1 MSKIFMYLN
10 IIHCFH
16 CIFYQFASWH
26 NVCGTAGNQNGRG
39 ISVAKANVDDFVAA
53 FRREIDATASACVGC
68 GKCYEIC
75 PITES
80 AGVNGLDSTVVTN
93 GIRDI
98 LSGGDINQ
106 NSRQW
111 ADACILS
118 GDCIESCNYGINP
131 RLMLTM
137 ARAISKERTHN
148 EKERKLEGQK
158 AFKALGAGVKVL
170 SRMQLTAADRE
181 RLGQGGN
188 IADSDEKSV
197 DYVFYTGCNVLK
209 TPHIALLCLDIM
221 DALDINYTVL
231 GGPSHCCGILQFRA
245 GDMKTSTK
253 VASNTI
259 EKFIRTGATEVLSWC
274 PTCQVQYSE
283 FGLPTYESATG
294 IKPFEMTPFVLFL
307 ASQLD
312 ALRPLLKHPVQKKI
326 ALHLHPGISG
336 LPRAAR
342 KLCDAVPGIE
352 VIDLN
357 LPEIGL
363 MSNSLSTV
371 PSLKKELQSQELA
384 VAEAAGVDAL
394 AAVYHA
400 DHRELCA
407 HERDYPFRV
416 INFLEIIAESMG
428 FFRDDTFKTMKI
440 KQDAE
445 KILSDC
451 ANMLEANAISKDQA
465 RPIVETA
472 LLGEQPVPLRG

>member
-1 MSKIFMYLN
+1 M
-10 IIHCFH
+10 
-16 CIFYQFASWH
+16 
-26 NVCGTAGNQNGRG
+26 V
-39 ISVAKANVDDFVAA
+39 KANLDNFVDA
-53 FRREIDATASACVGC
+53 FRREIDATAAACVSC

-80 AGVNGLDSTVVTN
+80 AGVGGLESTLVTN

-98 LSGGDINQ
+98 LSGGDMNE
-106 NSRQW
+106 NSRKW

-118 GDCIESCNYGINP
+118 GDCIDSCDYGINP

-137 ARAISKERTHN
+137 ARAVSKERTHN
-148 EKERKLEGQK
+148 EKERRLGGQK

-181 RLGQGGN
+181 RLGQGGKMVVP
-188 IADSDEKSV
+188 DENSV

-221 DALDINYTVL
+221 DALQLNYSVL
-231 GGPSHCCGILQFRA
+231 GGPSHCCGILQFRS
-245 GDMKTSTK
+245 GDVETSTK

-259 EKFIRTGATEVLSWC
+259 EKFIQTGATEVLSWC

-283 FGLPTYESATG
+283 FGLPTYENATG
-294 IKPFEMTPFVLFL
+294 IKPFEMRPFVLFL
-307 ASQLD
+307 ESQLD
-312 ALRPLLKHPVQKKI
+312 ALRPLLKQPVKKKI
-326 ALHLHPGISG
+326 ALHLHPGIAG
-336 LPRAAR
+336 LPDAAR
-342 KLCDAVPGIE
+342 RLCDAVPGVE

-357 LPEIGL
+357 LPEMGL

-371 PSLKKELQSQELA
+371 PSLKKGLQAQELA
-384 VAEAAGVDAL
+384 AAEAAGVDAL

-407 HERDYPFRV
+407 HERDYPFSV

-428 FFRDDTFKTMKI
+428 IFRDDTFKTMKI
-440 KQDAE
+440 KQDAD
-445 KILSDC
+445 KILKDC

-465 RPIVETA
+465 RPIIETA

>member
-1 MSKIFMYLN
+1 M
-10 IIHCFH
+10 
-16 CIFYQFASWH
+16 
-26 NVCGTAGNQNGRG
+26 V
-39 ISVAKANVDDFVAA
+39 KANLDNFVDA
-53 FRREIDATASACVGC
+53 FRREIDATAAACVSC

-80 AGVNGLDSTVVTN
+80 AGVGGLESTLVTN

-98 LSGGDINQ
+98 LSGGDMNE
-106 NSRQW
+106 NSRKW

-118 GDCIESCNYGINP
+118 GDCIDSCDYGINP

-137 ARAISKERTHN
+137 ARAVSKEQTNN
-148 EKERKLEGQK
+148 EKERKLGGQK

-181 RLGQGGN
+181 RLGQG
-188 IADSDEKSV
+188 DKMEVPDEKSV

-221 DALDINYTVL
+221 DALELNYSVL

-245 GDMKTSTK
+245 GDVETSTK

-259 EKFIRTGATEVLSWC
+259 EKFIQTGATEVLSWC

-283 FGLPTYESATG
+283 FGLPTYENATG
-294 IKPFEMTPFVLFL
+294 IKPFEMRPFVLFL
-307 ASQLD
+307 ESQLD
-312 ALRPLLKHPVQKKI
+312 ALRPLLKQPVKKKI
-326 ALHLHPGISG
+326 ALHLHPGIAG
-336 LPRAAR
+336 LPDAAR
-342 KLCDAVPGIE
+342 RLCDAVPGVE

-357 LPEIGL
+357 LPEMGL

-371 PSLKKELQSQELA
+371 PSLKKDLQAQELA
-384 VAEAAGVDAL
+384 AAEAAGVDAL

-407 HERDYPFRV
+407 HERDYPFSV

-428 FFRDDTFKTMKI
+428 IFRDDTFKTMKI
-440 KQDAE
+440 KQDAD
-445 KILSDC
+445 KILKDC
-451 ANMLEANAISKDQA
+451 ADMLEANAISKDQA
-465 RPIVETA
+465 RPIIETA

>member
-1 MSKIFMYLN
+1 M
-10 IIHCFH
+10 
-16 CIFYQFASWH
+16 
-26 NVCGTAGNQNGRG
+26 V
-39 ISVAKANVDDFVAA
+39 KANLDNFVDA
-53 FRREIDATASACVGC
+53 FRREIDATAAACVSC

-80 AGVNGLDSTVVTN
+80 AGVGGLESTLVTN

-98 LSGGDINQ
+98 LSGGDMNE
-106 NSRQW
+106 NSRKW

-118 GDCIESCNYGINP
+118 GDCIDSCDYGINP

-137 ARAISKERTHN
+137 ARAVSKEQTHS
-148 EKERKLEGQK
+148 EKERKLGGQK

-181 RLGQGGN
+181 RLGQG
-188 IADSDEKSV
+188 DKMEVPDEKSV

-221 DALDINYTVL
+221 DALELNYSVL
-231 GGPSHCCGILQFRA
+231 GGPSHCCGILQFRS
-245 GDMKTSTK
+245 GDVETSTK

-259 EKFIRTGATEVLSWC
+259 EKFIQTGATEVLSWC

-283 FGLPTYESATG
+283 FGLPTYENATG
-294 IKPFEMTPFVLFL
+294 IKPFEMRPFVLFL
-307 ASQLD
+307 ESQLD
-312 ALRPLLKHPVQKKI
+312 ALRPLLKQPVKKKV
-326 ALHLHPGISG
+326 ALHLHPGIAG
-336 LPRAAR
+336 LPDAAR
-342 KLCDAVPGIE
+342 RLCDAVPGVE

-357 LPEIGL
+357 LPEMGL

-371 PSLKKELQSQELA
+371 PSLKKDLQAQELA
-384 VAEAAGVDAL
+384 AAEAAGVDAL

-407 HERDYPFRV
+407 HERDYPFSV

-428 FFRDDTFKTMKI
+428 IFRDDTFKTMKT
-440 KQDAE
+440 KQDAD
-445 KILSDC
+445 KILEDC
-451 ANMLEANAISKDQA
+451 ADMLEANAISKDQA
-465 RPIVETA
+465 RPIIETA

>member
-1 MSKIFMYLN
+1 M
-10 IIHCFH
+10 
-16 CIFYQFASWH
+16 
-26 NVCGTAGNQNGRG
+26 V
-39 ISVAKANVDDFVAA
+39 KANLDNFVDA
-53 FRREIDATASACVGC
+53 FRREIDATAAACVSC

-80 AGVNGLDSTVVTN
+80 AGVGGLDSTLVTN

-98 LSGGDINQ
+98 LSGGDINE
-106 NSRQW
+106 NSRKW

-118 GDCIESCNYGINP
+118 GDCIDSCDYGINP

-137 ARAISKERTHN
+137 ARAVSKEQTHN
-148 EKERKLEGQK
+148 EKERKLGGQK

-170 SRMQLTAADRE
+170 SRMQLTAADQE
-181 RLGQGGN
+181 RLGQGGKM
-188 IADSDEKSV
+188 AVPDEKSV

-221 DALDINYTVL
+221 DALELNYSVL

-245 GDMKTSTK
+245 GDVETSTK

-259 EKFIRTGATEVLSWC
+259 EKFIQTGATEVLSWC

-283 FGLPTYESATG
+283 FGLPTYENATG
-294 IKPFEMTPFVLFL
+294 IKPFEMRPFVLFL
-307 ASQLD
+307 ESQLD
-312 ALRPLLKHPVQKKI
+312 ALRPLLKKPVKKKI
-326 ALHLHPGISG
+326 ALHLHPGIAG
-336 LPRAAR
+336 LPDAAR
-342 KLCDAVPGIE
+342 RLCDAVPGVE

-357 LPEIGL
+357 LPEMGL

-371 PSLKKELQSQELA
+371 PSLKKDLQAQELA
-384 VAEAAGVDAL
+384 AAEAAGVDAL

-407 HERDYPFRV
+407 HERDYPFSV

-428 FFRDDTFKTMKI
+428 IFRDDTFKTMKV
-440 KQDAE
+440 KQDAD
-445 KILSDC
+445 KILKDC
-451 ANMLEANAISKDQA
+451 ADMLEANAISKDQA
-465 RPIVETA
+465 RPIIETA

>member
-1 MSKIFMYLN
+1 M
-10 IIHCFH
+10 
-16 CIFYQFASWH
+16 
-26 NVCGTAGNQNGRG
+26 V
-39 ISVAKANVDDFVAA
+39 KANLDNFVDA
-53 FRREIDATASACVGC
+53 FRREIDATAAACVSC

-80 AGVNGLDSTVVTN
+80 AGVGGLESTLVTN

-98 LSGGDINQ
+98 LSGGDMNE
-106 NSRQW
+106 NSRKW

-118 GDCIESCNYGINP
+118 GDCIDSCDYGINP

-137 ARAISKERTHN
+137 ARAVSKEQTNN
-148 EKERKLEGQK
+148 EKERKLGGQK

-181 RLGQGGN
+181 RLGQG
-188 IADSDEKSV
+188 DKMEVPDEKSV

-221 DALDINYTVL
+221 DALELNYSVL

-245 GDMKTSTK
+245 GDVETSTK

-259 EKFIRTGATEVLSWC
+259 EKFIQTGATEVLSWC

-283 FGLPTYESATG
+283 FGLPTYENATG
-294 IKPFEMTPFVLFL
+294 IKPFEMRPFVLFL
-307 ASQLD
+307 ESQLD
-312 ALRPLLKHPVQKKI
+312 ALRPLLKQPVKKKI
-326 ALHLHPGISG
+326 ALHLHPGIAG
-336 LPRAAR
+336 LPDAAR
-342 KLCDAVPGIE
+342 RLCDAVPGVE

-357 LPEIGL
+357 LPEMGL

-371 PSLKKELQSQELA
+371 PSLKKDLQAQELA
-384 VAEAAGVDAL
+384 AAEAAGVDAL

-407 HERDYPFRV
+407 HERDYPFSV

-428 FFRDDTFKTMKI
+428 IFRDDTFKTMKI
-440 KQDAE
+440 KQDAD
-445 KILSDC
+445 KILKDC
-451 ANMLEANAISKDQA
+451 ADMLEANAISKDQA
-465 RPIVETA
+465 RPIIETA
-472 LLGEQPVPLRG
+472 LLGEQPLPLRG

>member
-1 MSKIFMYLN
+1 M
-10 IIHCFH
+10 
-16 CIFYQFASWH
+16 
-26 NVCGTAGNQNGRG
+26 V
-39 ISVAKANVDDFVAA
+39 KANLDNFVDA
-53 FRREIDATASACVGC
+53 FRREIDATAAACVSC

-80 AGVNGLDSTVVTN
+80 AGVGGLDSTLVTN

-98 LSGGDINQ
+98 LSGGDINK

-118 GDCIESCNYGINP
+118 GDCIDSCDYGINP

-137 ARAISKERTHN
+137 ARAVSKEQTHN
-148 EKERKLEGQK
+148 EKERKLGGQK

-181 RLGQGGN
+181 RLGQGDKM
-188 IADSDEKSV
+188 AVPDEKSV

-221 DALDINYTVL
+221 DALELNYSVL

-245 GDMKTSTK
+245 GDVETSTK

-259 EKFIRTGATEVLSWC
+259 AKFIQTGATEVLSWC

-283 FGLPTYESATG
+283 FGLPTYENATG
-294 IKPFEMTPFVLFL
+294 IKPFEMRPFVLFL
-307 ASQLD
+307 ESQLD
-312 ALRPLLKHPVQKKI
+312 ALRPLLKKPVKKKI
-326 ALHLHPGISG
+326 ALHLHPGIAG
-336 LPRAAR
+336 LPDAAR
-342 KLCDAVPGIE
+342 RLCDAVPGVE

-357 LPEIGL
+357 LPEMGL

-371 PSLKKELQSQELA
+371 PSLKKDLQAQELA
-384 VAEAAGVDAL
+384 AAKAAGVDAL

-407 HERDYPFRV
+407 HERDYPFSV

-428 FFRDDTFKTMKI
+428 IFRDDTFKTMKI
-440 KQDAE
+440 KQDAD
-445 KILSDC
+445 KILKDC
-451 ANMLEANAISKDQA
+451 ADMLEANAISKDQA
-465 RPIVETA
+465 RPIIETA
-472 LLGEQPVPLRG
+472 LLGEQPLPLRG

>member
-1 MSKIFMYLN
+1 L
-10 IIHCFH
+10 
-16 CIFYQFASWH
+16 
-26 NVCGTAGNQNGRG
+26 
-39 ISVAKANVDDFVAA
+39 AKASVDDFVDV

-80 AGVNGLDSTVVTN
+80 AGVGGLDPTIVTN

-98 LSGGDINQ
+98 LSGKDINE
-106 NSRQW
+106 NSRRW

-118 GDCIESCNYGINP
+118 GDCIESCNYGVNP

-148 EKERKLEGQK
+148 EGDRKLEGQK

-170 SRMQLTAADRE
+170 SRMQLTADDRE
-181 RLGQGGN
+181 RLGQGAK
-188 IADSDEKSV
+188 IADVEEKSV

-259 EKFIRTGATEVLSWC
+259 EKFIRTGATKVLSWC

-283 FGLPTYESATG
+283 FGLPTYENATG

-307 ASQLD
+307 ETQLD
-312 ALRPLLKHPVQKKI
+312 TLRPLLKHPVKQKI
-326 ALHLHPGISG
+326 ALHLHPGIAG
-336 LPRAAR
+336 LPGAAR
-342 KLCDAVPGIE
+342 KLCNAVPGIE

-357 LPEIGL
+357 LPEMGL

-371 PSLKKELQSQELA
+371 PSLKKELQSRELA
-384 VAEAAGVDAL
+384 AAEAAGVDAL

-407 HERDYPFRV
+407 HERDHPFRV

-428 FFRDDTFKTMKI
+428 LFRDDTFKTMKI
-440 KQDAE
+440 KQDTE
-445 KILSDC
+445 KILLDC
-451 ANMLEANAISKDQA
+451 ADMLDANAISQDQA
-465 RPIVETA
+465 RPIVEKA

>member
-1 MSKIFMYLN
+1 M
-10 IIHCFH
+10 
-16 CIFYQFASWH
+16 
-26 NVCGTAGNQNGRG
+26 V
-39 ISVAKANVDDFVAA
+39 KANLDNFVDA
-53 FRREIDATASACVGC
+53 FRREIDATAAACVSC

-80 AGVNGLDSTVVTN
+80 AGVGGLESTLVTN

-98 LSGGDINQ
+98 LSGGDMNE
-106 NSRQW
+106 NSRKW

-118 GDCIESCNYGINP
+118 GDCIDSCDYGINP

-137 ARAISKERTHN
+137 ARAVSKEQTNN
-148 EKERKLEGQK
+148 EKERKLGGQK

-181 RLGQGGN
+181 RLGQSDKM
-188 IADSDEKSV
+188 AVPDEKSV

-221 DALDINYTVL
+221 DALQLNYSVL
-231 GGPSHCCGILQFRA
+231 GGPSHCCGILQFRS
-245 GDMKTSTK
+245 GDVETSTK

-259 EKFIRTGATEVLSWC
+259 EKFIQTGATEVLSWC

-283 FGLPTYESATG
+283 FGLPTYENATG
-294 IKPFEMTPFVLFL
+294 IKPFEMRPFVLFL
-307 ASQLD
+307 ESQLD
-312 ALRPLLKHPVQKKI
+312 ALRPLLKQPVKKKI
-326 ALHLHPGISG
+326 ALHLHPGIAG
-336 LPRAAR
+336 LPDAAR
-342 KLCDAVPGIE
+342 RLCDAVPGVE

-357 LPEIGL
+357 LPEMGL

-371 PSLKKELQSQELA
+371 PSLKKDLQAQELA
-384 VAEAAGVDAL
+384 AAEAAGVDAL

-407 HERDYPFRV
+407 HERDYPFSV

-428 FFRDDTFKTMKI
+428 IFRDDTFKTMKI
-440 KQDAE
+440 KQDAD
-445 KILSDC
+445 KILKDC

-465 RPIVETA
+465 RPIIETA

>member
-1 MSKIFMYLN
+1 M
-10 IIHCFH
+10 
-16 CIFYQFASWH
+16 
-26 NVCGTAGNQNGRG
+26 V
-39 ISVAKANVDDFVAA
+39 KANLDNFVDA
-53 FRREIDATASACVGC
+53 FRREIDATAAACVSC

-80 AGVNGLDSTVVTN
+80 AGVGGLESTLVTN

-98 LSGGDINQ
+98 LSGGDINE

-118 GDCIESCNYGINP
+118 GDCIDSCDYGINP

-137 ARAISKERTHN
+137 ARAVSKEQTHS
-148 EKERKLEGQK
+148 EKERKLGGQK

-181 RLGQGGN
+181 RLGQSDKM
-188 IADSDEKSV
+188 AVPDEKSV

-221 DALDINYTVL
+221 DALELNYSVL
-231 GGPSHCCGILQFRA
+231 GGPSHCCGILQFRS
-245 GDMKTSTK
+245 GDVETSTK

-259 EKFIRTGATEVLSWC
+259 EKFIQTGATEVLSWC

-283 FGLPTYESATG
+283 FGLPTYENATG
-294 IKPFEMTPFVLFL
+294 IKPFEMRPFVLFL
-307 ASQLD
+307 ESQLD
-312 ALRPLLKHPVQKKI
+312 ALRPLLKKPVKKKI
-326 ALHLHPGISG
+326 ALHLHPGIAG
-336 LPRAAR
+336 LPDAAR
-342 KLCDAVPGIE
+342 RLCDAVPGVE

-357 LPEIGL
+357 LPEMGL

-371 PSLKKELQSQELA
+371 PSLKKDLQAQELA
-384 VAEAAGVDAL
+384 AAEAAGVDAL

-407 HERDYPFRV
+407 HERDYPFSV

-428 FFRDDTFKTMKI
+428 IFRDDTFKTMKI
-440 KQDAE
+440 KQDAD
-445 KILSDC
+445 KILKDC
-451 ANMLEANAISKDQA
+451 ADMLEANAISSDQA
-465 RPIVETA
+465 RPIIETA

>member
-1 MSKIFMYLN
+1 M
-10 IIHCFH
+10 
-16 CIFYQFASWH
+16 
-26 NVCGTAGNQNGRG
+26 V
-39 ISVAKANVDDFVAA
+39 KANLDNFVDA
-53 FRREIDATASACVGC
+53 FRREIDATATACVSC

-80 AGVNGLDSTVVTN
+80 AGVGGLESTLVTN

-98 LSGGDINQ
+98 LSGGDMNE
-106 NSRQW
+106 NSRKW

-118 GDCIESCNYGINP
+118 GDCIDSCDYGINP

-137 ARAISKERTHN
+137 ARAVSKEQTNN
-148 EKERKLEGQK
+148 EKERKLGGQK

-170 SRMQLTAADRE
+170 SRMQLTAADQE
-181 RLGQGGN
+181 RLGQGGKM
-188 IADSDEKSV
+188 AVPDEKSV

-221 DALDINYTVL
+221 DALQLNYSVL
-231 GGPSHCCGILQFRA
+231 GGPSHCCGILQFRS
-245 GDMKTSTK
+245 GDVETSTK

-259 EKFIRTGATEVLSWC
+259 EKFIQTGATEVLSWC

-283 FGLPTYESATG
+283 FGLPTYENATG
-294 IKPFEMTPFVLFL
+294 IKPFEMRPFVLFL
-307 ASQLD
+307 ESQLD
-312 ALRPLLKHPVQKKI
+312 ALRPLLKQPVKKKI
-326 ALHLHPGISG
+326 ALHLHPGIAG
-336 LPRAAR
+336 LPDAAR
-342 KLCDAVPGIE
+342 RLCDAVPGVE

-357 LPEIGL
+357 LPEMGL

-371 PSLKKELQSQELA
+371 PSLKKDLQAQELA
-384 VAEAAGVDAL
+384 AAEAAGVDAL

-407 HERDYPFRV
+407 HERDYPFSV

-428 FFRDDTFKTMKI
+428 IFRDDTFKTMKI
-440 KQDAE
+440 KQDAD
-445 KILSDC
+445 KILKDC

-465 RPIVETA
+465 RPIIETA

>member
-1 MSKIFMYLN
+1 MCAVLCDRTGKGSSM
-10 IIHCFH
+10 
-16 CIFYQFASWH
+16 
-26 NVCGTAGNQNGRG
+26 
-39 ISVAKANVDDFVAA
+39 AKATVDNFVDA
-53 FRREIDATASACVGC
+53 FRREIDATAEACVGC

-80 AGVNGLDSTVVTN
+80 AGVGGLDSELMTN

-98 LSGGDINQ
+98 LSGGNINEK
-106 NSRQW
+106 SRQW

-118 GDCIESCNYGINP
+118 GDCIDSCDYGINP

-137 ARAISKERTHN
+137 ARAVSKERTHN

-170 SRMQLTAADRE
+170 SRMQLTAADRN
-181 RLGQGGN
+181 RLGQGGT
-188 IADSDEKSV
+188 IAVPDEKSV
-197 DYVFYTGCNVLK
+197 DYIFYTGCNVLK

-221 DALDINYTVL
+221 DALKAKYLVL
-231 GGPSHCCGILQFRA
+231 GGPSHCCGILQLRA
-245 GDMKTSTK
+245 GDVKTSTK

-259 EKFIRTGATEVLSWC
+259 EKFIQTGATEVLSWC

-283 FGLPTYESATG
+283 FGLPTYENATG

-307 ASQLD
+307 ESQLD
-312 ALRPLLKHPVQKKI
+312 ALRPLLKQPVKKKI
-326 ALHLHPGISG
+326 ALHLHPGIAG
-336 LPRAAR
+336 LPNAAR
-342 KLCDAVPGIE
+342 RLCDAVPGIE

-357 LPEIGL
+357 LPEMGL

-371 PSLKKELQSQELA
+371 PSLKKDLQAQELA
-384 VAEAAGVDAL
+384 AAEAAGVDAL

-407 HERDYPFRV
+407 HERDYPFSV

-428 FFRDDTFKTMKI
+428 IFRDDTFKTMKI
-440 KQDAE
+440 KQDAD
-445 KILSDC
+445 KILKDC
-451 ANMLEANAISKDQA
+451 ADMLEANAISKDHA
-465 RPIVETA
+465 RPIIETA

>member
-1 MSKIFMYLN
+1 M
-10 IIHCFH
+10 
-16 CIFYQFASWH
+16 
-26 NVCGTAGNQNGRG
+26 V
-39 ISVAKANVDDFVAA
+39 KANLDNFVDA
-53 FRREIDATASACVGC
+53 FRREIDATAAACVSC

-80 AGVNGLDSTVVTN
+80 AGVGGLDSTLVTN

-98 LSGGDINQ
+98 LSGGDINK

-118 GDCIESCNYGINP
+118 GDCIDSCDYGINP

-137 ARAISKERTHN
+137 ARAVSKEQTNN
-148 EKERKLEGQK
+148 EKERKLGGQK

-181 RLGQGGN
+181 RLGQGDKM
-188 IADSDEKSV
+188 AVPDEKSV

-221 DALDINYTVL
+221 DALELNYSVL

-245 GDMKTSTK
+245 GDVETSTK

-259 EKFIRTGATEVLSWC
+259 AKFIQTGATEVLSWC

-283 FGLPTYESATG
+283 FGLPTYENATG
-294 IKPFEMTPFVLFL
+294 IKPFEMRPFVLFL
-307 ASQLD
+307 ESQLD
-312 ALRPLLKHPVQKKI
+312 ALRPLLKQPVKKKI
-326 ALHLHPGISG
+326 ALHLHPGIAG
-336 LPRAAR
+336 LPDAAR
-342 KLCDAVPGIE
+342 RLCDAVPGVE

-357 LPEIGL
+357 LPEMGL

-371 PSLKKELQSQELA
+371 PSLKKDLQAQELA
-384 VAEAAGVDAL
+384 AAEAAGVDAL

-407 HERDYPFRV
+407 HERDYPFSV

-428 FFRDDTFKTMKI
+428 IFRDDTFKTMKI
-440 KQDAE
+440 KQDAD
-445 KILSDC
+445 KILKDC
-451 ANMLEANAISKDQA
+451 ADMLEANAISKDQA
-465 RPIVETA
+465 RPISETA
-472 LLGEQPVPLRG
+472 LLGEQPLPLRG

>member
-1 MSKIFMYLN
+1 M
-10 IIHCFH
+10 C
-16 CIFYQFASWH
+16 
-26 NVCGTAGNQNGRG
+26 AGYSVRTREG
-39 ISVAKANVDDFVAA
+39 SLVAKANVDNFVDA
-53 FRREIDATASACVGC
+53 FRREIDATAAACVGC

-80 AGVNGLDSTVVTN
+80 AGVDGLDSTLVTN

-98 LSGGDINQ
+98 LSGGDINA

-118 GDCIESCNYGINP
+118 GDCIDSCDYGINP

-137 ARAISKERTHN
+137 ARAVSKERTHE
-148 EKERKLEGQK
+148 EKELKLEGQK

-181 RLGQGGN
+181 RLGQGGK
-188 IADSDEKSV
+188 IADPDENRV
-197 DYVFYTGCNVLK
+197 DYIFYTGCNVLK

-221 DALDINYTVL
+221 DALELNYSVL

-245 GDMKTSTK
+245 GDVKTSTK

-259 EKFIRTGATEVLSWC
+259 EKFMRTGATQVLSWC

-283 FGLPTYESATG
+283 FGLPTYENATG

-307 ASQLD
+307 ESQLD
-312 ALRPLLKHPVQKKI
+312 ALRPLLTQPVQKKI
-326 ALHLHPGISG
+326 ALHLHPGIAG
-336 LPRAAR
+336 LPGAAR
-342 KLCDAVPGIE
+342 MLCNAVPGVE

-357 LPEIGL
+357 LPEMGL

-371 PSLKKELQSQELA
+371 PSLKKDLQRQELA
-384 VAEAAGVDAL
+384 AAEAAGVDAL

-407 HERDYPFRV
+407 HERDYPFSV

-428 FFRDDTFKTMKI
+428 IFRDDTFKTMKI
-440 KQDAE
+440 KQDAD
-445 KILSDC
+445 KILKDC
-451 ANMLEANAISKDQA
+451 ATMLEANAISKDQA

-472 LLGEQPVPLRG
+472 LLGEQPLPLRG

>member
-1 MSKIFMYLN
+1 
-10 IIHCFH
+10 
-16 CIFYQFASWH
+16 
-26 NVCGTAGNQNGRG
+26 V
-39 ISVAKANVDDFVAA
+39 VKANLDNFVDA
-53 FRREIDATASACVGC
+53 FRREIDATATACVSC

-80 AGVNGLDSTVVTN
+80 AGVGGLESTLVTN

-98 LSGGDINQ
+98 LSGGDMNE
-106 NSRQW
+106 NSRKW

-118 GDCIESCNYGINP
+118 GDCIDSCDYGINP

-137 ARAISKERTHN
+137 ARAVSKEQTNN
-148 EKERKLEGQK
+148 EKERKLGGQK

-170 SRMQLTAADRE
+170 SRMQLTAADQE
-181 RLGQGGN
+181 RLGQGGKM
-188 IADSDEKSV
+188 AVPDEKSV

-221 DALDINYTVL
+221 DALQLNYSVL
-231 GGPSHCCGILQFRA
+231 GGPSHCCGILQFRS
-245 GDMKTSTK
+245 GDVETSTK

-259 EKFIRTGATEVLSWC
+259 EKFIQTGATEVLSWC

-283 FGLPTYESATG
+283 FGLPTYENATG
-294 IKPFEMTPFVLFL
+294 IKPFEMRPFVLFL
-307 ASQLD
+307 ESQLD
-312 ALRPLLKHPVQKKI
+312 ALRPLLKQPVKKKI
-326 ALHLHPGISG
+326 ALHLHPGIAG
-336 LPRAAR
+336 LPDAAR
-342 KLCDAVPGIE
+342 RLCDAVPGVE

-357 LPEIGL
+357 LPEMGL

-371 PSLKKELQSQELA
+371 PSLKKDLQAQELA
-384 VAEAAGVDAL
+384 AAEAAGVDAL

-407 HERDYPFRV
+407 HERDYPFSV

-428 FFRDDTFKTMKI
+428 IFRDDTFKTMKI
-440 KQDAE
+440 KQDAD
-445 KILSDC
+445 KILKDC

-465 RPIVETA
+465 RPIIETA

>member
-1 MSKIFMYLN
+1 
-10 IIHCFH
+10 
-16 CIFYQFASWH
+16 
-26 NVCGTAGNQNGRG
+26 V
-39 ISVAKANVDDFVAA
+39 VKANLDNFVDA
-53 FRREIDATASACVGC
+53 FRREIDATAAACVSC

-80 AGVNGLDSTVVTN
+80 AGVGGLESTLVTN

-98 LSGGDINQ
+98 LSGGDMNE
-106 NSRQW
+106 NSRKW

-118 GDCIESCNYGINP
+118 GDCIDSCDYGINP

-137 ARAISKERTHN
+137 ARAVSKEQTNN
-148 EKERKLEGQK
+148 EKERKLGGQK

-181 RLGQGGN
+181 RLGQSDKM
-188 IADSDEKSV
+188 AVPDEKSV

-221 DALDINYTVL
+221 DALQLNYSVL
-231 GGPSHCCGILQFRA
+231 GGPSHCCGILQFRS
-245 GDMKTSTK
+245 GDVETSTK

-259 EKFIRTGATEVLSWC
+259 EKFIQTGATEVLSWC

-283 FGLPTYESATG
+283 FGLPTYENATG
-294 IKPFEMTPFVLFL
+294 IKPFEMRPFVLFL
-307 ASQLD
+307 ESQLD
-312 ALRPLLKHPVQKKI
+312 ALRPLLKQPVKKKI
-326 ALHLHPGISG
+326 ALHLHPGIAG
-336 LPRAAR
+336 LPDAAR
-342 KLCDAVPGIE
+342 RLCDAVPGVE

-357 LPEIGL
+357 LPEMGL

-371 PSLKKELQSQELA
+371 PSLKKDLQAQELA
-384 VAEAAGVDAL
+384 AAEAAGVDAL

-407 HERDYPFRV
+407 HERDYPFSV

-428 FFRDDTFKTMKI
+428 IFRDDTFKTMKI
-440 KQDAE
+440 KQDAD
-445 KILSDC
+445 KILKDC

-465 RPIVETA
+465 RPIIETA

>member
-1 MSKIFMYLN
+1 M
-10 IIHCFH
+10 C
-16 CIFYQFASWH
+16 
-26 NVCGTAGNQNGRG
+26 AGYSVRTREG
-39 ISVAKANVDDFVAA
+39 SLVAKANVDNFVDA
-53 FRREIDATASACVGC
+53 FRREIDATAAACVGC

-80 AGVNGLDSTVVTN
+80 AGVDGLDSTLVTN

-98 LSGGDINQ
+98 LSGGDINE

-118 GDCIESCNYGINP
+118 GDCIDSCDYGINP

-137 ARAISKERTHN
+137 ARAVSKERTHE
-148 EKERKLEGQK
+148 EKELKLEGQK

-181 RLGQGGN
+181 RLGQGGK
-188 IADSDEKSV
+188 IADPDENRV

-221 DALDINYTVL
+221 DALELNYSVL

-245 GDMKTSTK
+245 GDVKTSTK

-259 EKFIRTGATEVLSWC
+259 EKFMRTGATQVLSWC

-283 FGLPTYESATG
+283 FGLPTYENATG

-307 ASQLD
+307 ESQLD
-312 ALRPLLKHPVQKKI
+312 ALRPLLTQPVQKKI
-326 ALHLHPGISG
+326 ALHLHPGIAG
-336 LPRAAR
+336 LPGAAR
-342 KLCDAVPGIE
+342 MLCNAVPGVE

-357 LPEIGL
+357 LPEMGL

-371 PSLKKELQSQELA
+371 PSLKKDLQRQELA
-384 VAEAAGVDAL
+384 AAEAAGVDAL

-407 HERDYPFRV
+407 HERDYPFSV

-428 FFRDDTFKTMKI
+428 IFRDDTFKTMKI
-440 KQDAE
+440 KQDAD
-445 KILSDC
+445 KILKDC
-451 ANMLEANAISKDQA
+451 ATMLEANAISKDQA

-472 LLGEQPVPLRG
+472 LLGEQPLPLRG

>member
-1 MSKIFMYLN
+1 M
-10 IIHCFH
+10 
-16 CIFYQFASWH
+16 
-26 NVCGTAGNQNGRG
+26 V
-39 ISVAKANVDDFVAA
+39 KANSDNFVDA
-53 FRREIDATASACVGC
+53 FRREIDATAAACVSC

-80 AGVNGLDSTVVTN
+80 AGVGGLDSTLVTN

-98 LSGGDINQ
+98 LSGGEISE

-118 GDCIESCNYGINP
+118 GDCIDSCDYGINP

-137 ARAISKERTHN
+137 ARAVSKERTHD
-148 EKERKLEGQK
+148 EKERKLGGQK

-170 SRMQLTAADRE
+170 SRMQLTAADQE
-181 RLGQGGN
+181 RLGQGGKM
-188 IADSDEKSV
+188 AVTDEKSV
-197 DYVFYTGCNVLK
+197 DYIFYTGCNVLK

-221 DALDINYTVL
+221 DALELNYSVL

-245 GDMKTSTK
+245 GDVKTSTK

-259 EKFIRTGATEVLSWC
+259 EKFIQTGATEVLSWC

-283 FGLPTYESATG
+283 FGLPTYENATG
-294 IKPFEMTPFVLFL
+294 IKPFEMRPFVLFL
-307 ASQLD
+307 ESQLD
-312 ALRPLLKHPVQKKI
+312 ALRPLLKQPVKKKI
-326 ALHLHPGISG
+326 ALHLHPGIAG
-336 LPRAAR
+336 LPDAAR
-342 KLCDAVPGIE
+342 RLCDAVPGVE

-357 LPEIGL
+357 LPEMGL

-371 PSLKKELQSQELA
+371 PSLKKDLQAQELA
-384 VAEAAGVDAL
+384 AAEAAGVDAL

-407 HERDYPFRV
+407 HERDYPFSV

-428 FFRDDTFKTMKI
+428 IFRDDTFKTMKV
-440 KQDAE
+440 KQDAD
-445 KILSDC
+445 KILKDC
-451 ANMLEANAISKDQA
+451 ADMLEANAISKDQA
-465 RPIVETA
+465 RPIIETA